1 MRFRGALDR
10 GNVTEALSAA
20 AELDFVSLAEALEL
34 TLLVADD
41 GDLEKHNRAALRWHV
56 RFVEE
61 TKSVDIRE
69 SQAVLAL
76 LTAIPANALAAA
88 ALAALLSRSVRAS
101 GLSAFVRADCR
112 GSYPLVSRRR
122 VKGRASPASLFSGGS
137 TPRVA
142 NRAGMWKQDES
153 GRVHTPL
160 EPVVLGATLALIPV
174 LIIEADTT
182 SQTWRDVATLAN
194 WVIWAIFASE
204 LAAVL
209 VYAPR
214 KRAALR
220 AHWLDV
226 AIVVLTIPLLGK
238 VLAWLRLARLLRL
251 ARFVVIVA
259 RALQAERRLTSGDSL
274 RVAAILTVTAIVVAG
289 AAESAVSAGEF
300 PRLWDGVWWAVVTVT
315 TVGYGD
321 LYPETVQGR
330 LIGMVLMFVG
340 IGFLSLLTAAVA
352 SRFVKQER
360 GDEHEELM
368 ETLRRI
374 EADVGDLKSRTR

>member
-1 MRFRGALDR
+1 
-10 GNVTEALSAA
+10 
-20 AELDFVSLAEALEL
+20 
-34 TLLVADD
+34 
-41 GDLEKHNRAALRWHV
+41 
-56 RFVEE
+56 
-61 TKSVDIRE
+61 
-69 SQAVLAL
+69 
-76 LTAIPANALAAA
+76 
-88 ALAALLSRSVRAS
+88 
-101 GLSAFVRADCR
+101 
-112 GSYPLVSRRR
+112 
-122 VKGRASPASLFSGGS
+122 
-137 TPRVA
+137 
-142 NRAGMWKQDES
+142 MWKQDES

-182 SQTWRDVATLAN
+182 SDAWREVATVAN
-194 WVIWAIFASE
+194 WVIWALFAAE

-209 VYAPR
+209 VFAPR

-238 VLAWLRLARLLRL
+238 ALAWIRFARFIRL

-274 RVAAILTVTAIVVAG
+274 RVASILTVTAIIVAG
-289 AAESAVSAGEF
+289 AAQQAASNDF
-300 PRLWDGVWWAVVTVT
+300 DTLWDGVWWAIETVS

-321 LYPETVQGR
+321 IYPQTVQGR
-330 LIGMVLMFVG
+330 LIALVLMFVG
-340 IGFLSLLTAAVA
+340 IGFLSLLTAAFA

-360 GDEHEELM
+360 SEEHHELM

-374 EADVGDLKSRTR
+374 EADVAELKSRAS